1 MRGRGLNPALIVTLV
16 RLFAIPWV
24 MALLLIDEIPGGRW
38 WALVLFAVAAAT
50 DWVDGYLAR
59 SRGEVTVLGTFLD
72 SLVDKLLITGVLVAL
87 IEIDLISA
95 WASIIIIARE
105 FAVTGLRMVAVTED
119 LIIPANRLG
128 KWKMASQTVAI
139 AAIIA
144 PGTPGWFD
152 ATLLGIALVLTILSG
167 AYYFAMASKRLFPS
181 AGGGVE
187 PAAEVRGAVETGR
200 RAAPI
205 RTPRTSPSA
214 EREPG

>member
-1 MRGRGLNPALIVTLV
+1 MSARGLNPALIVTLV

-38 WALVLFAVAAAT
+38 WALVLFAAAAAT

-95 WASIIIIARE
+95 WAAIIIIARE

-139 AAIIA
+139 AVIIA
-144 PGTPGWFD
+144 PGTPGWVD

-167 AYYFAMASKRLFPS
+167 AYYFAMASKRLFPKASGRAERAAAEERS
-181 AGGGVE
+181 AASGAGASE
-187 PAAEVRGAVETGR
+187 PPGRVRPRPGEVRGR
-200 RAAPI
+200 
-205 RTPRTSPSA
+205 
-214 EREPG
+214 